1 MPISEYQAVAEGVEQ
16 VEDSFVPLASLRIA
30 LRFWWLVFLLAA
42 AGGGAGWLAARF
54 QPPVYEAVAHFS
66 TSIDYISTGPLT
78 QFEEDTAINVVG
90 DVILSGR
97 VLKPVIEKAAAE
109 GIQTSV
115 VELKKSTVL
124 ERRVNVWDLRVRN
137 TDAQAA
143 ERLANLWVEQGQA
156 TLLEAY
162 RHSLQADRLNRY
174 LESLESCLAKAAASE
189 PGSGQCSKTR
199 FGEIQQDL
207 QATGK
212 MFSQERLAS
221 LGLFSGL
228 LIGPI
233 EPVSAAAG
241 PVLYNRNQMVLA
253 GSFIG
258 LLVGIVLVQ
267 LVIPARL
274 TAGRPGKKPGRS

>member
-1 MPISEYQAVAEGVEQ
+1 MPMSEDKAVVEGVEPA
-16 VEDSFVPLASLRIA
+16 EDSFAPLASLRIA

-42 AGGGAGWLAARF
+42 AGGCAGWLAARF

-66 TSIDYISTGPLT
+66 TSIDYVSTGPLT

-97 VLKPVIEKAAAE
+97 VLKKVIEQAAAE

-115 VELKKSTVL
+115 VELKKSAVL

-137 TDAQAA
+137 IDAHVA

-162 RHSLQADRLNRY
+162 QHSLQADRLNRY
-174 LESLESCLAKAAASE
+174 LAALESCLAKAAASE

-199 FGEIQQDL
+199 FAEIQQDI

-233 EPVSAAAG
+233 EQAILVNG

-253 GSFIG
+253 GCFIG
-258 LLVGIVLVQ
+258 LLLGTALVQ

-274 TAGRPGKKPGRS
+274 PAGPSGGKPGRS

>member
-1 MPISEYQAVAEGVEQ
+1 VEQ